1 MLPGLQTP
9 GYLGLISGCMFSGK
23 TSKLIELFKQY
34 SLCDISVSVI
44 NHAGDDR
51 YGTCDLSTHDGRR
64 IPCTR
69 ATTLSG
75 LENDNSIRGARVIL
89 INEGQFFP
97 DIVPWVTARVEEEE
111 KIVFVCGLDGDFARK
126 GFGSWLELLP
136 LADEVIKLTALCS
149 SCKLHPGIFS
159 RRLTADTNQVL
170 IGSAQY
176 IPVCRSCYKSKDTVS
191 FRIQKI
197 RAKMECV
204 RERAIKR
211 RENFVNKWENE
222 YSGATRA
229 ERKQMRSVFASLDEA
244 IGQDAQFMR
253 VLREELRSLETTK

>member
-34 SLCDISVSVI
+34 TLCDISVTVI

-51 YGTCDLSTHDGRR
+51 YGTYDLSSHDDKH
-64 IPCTR
+64 IPCTW

-75 LENDNSIRGARVIL
+75 LETHDSIRSARVIL

-97 DIVPWVTARVEEEE
+97 DIVPWVTTRVEEEK
-111 KIVFVCGLDGDFARK
+111 KIVFVCGLDGDFARQE
-126 GFGSWLELLP
+126 FGSWLKLLP
-136 LADEVIKLTALCS
+136 LADEVTKLTALCS

-159 RRLTADTNQVL
+159 RRLTADTHQVL

-176 IPVCRSCYKSKDTVS
+176 IPVCRSCYRAENTNS

-197 RAKMECV
+197 RANIECV
-204 RERAIKR
+204 RKTAIQR
-211 RENFVNKWENE
+211 RKDFVNKWESE
-222 YSGATRA
+222 YCGATRA
-229 ERKQMRSVFASLDEA
+229 LRKQMRAEFAALDEA
-244 IGQDAQFMR
+244 IGQDTQLLKD
-253 VLREELRSLETTK
+253 LREELRILETTK

>member
-51 YGTCDLSTHDGRR
+51 YGTYDLSTHDGRR

-75 LENDNSIRGARVIL
+75 LESHDSIKSARVIL

-97 DIVPWVTARVEEEE
+97 DIVPWVTYRVEEEE
-111 KIVFVCGLDGDFARK
+111 KIVFVCGLDGDFARQ

-136 LADEVIKLTALCS
+136 LADEVTKLTALCS

-159 RRLTADTNQVL
+159 RRLTEDTHQVL
-170 IGSAQY
+170 IGSTQY
-176 IPVCRSCYKSKDTVS
+176 IPVCRSCYKSENMVG

-197 RAKMECV
+197 RGNMKYV
-204 RERAIKR
+204 RERAIQR
-211 RENFVNKWENE
+211 RKNFMDKWENE

-229 ERKQMRSVFASLDEA
+229 ERKQMRLEFASLDEA
-244 IGQDAQFMR
+244 IGQDAHFLR
-253 VLREELRSLETTK
+253 SLREELRALETTK